1 MTVDVYILLE
11 TNDSDFSSC
20 KEPTINPDLEI
31 IPVPNED
38 DLLAFVKNFDN
49 FFQQEQP
56 THEEVLN
63 IMTDFTSETKC
74 QGPNYQWTDW
84 NSATNPLKTDG
95 NDYETLHLHRRN
107 DSRLL

>member
-11 TNDSDFSSC
+11 TNDFISS
-20 KEPTINPDLEI
+20 EQPNTELGSAEI
-31 IPVPNED
+31 IPVPNKN